1 MKKNRFRKTIAA
13 TLCLSTLFSLS
24 GTTALAS
31 QVDIQPDATSVE
43 APTPRRIIIDGNFR
57 FDGQLMVRPSYNSYQ
72 GNVIIHHS
80 NTIGMYI
87 NGNYYAG
94 STASIYLA
102 GYGILDTNSCV
113 TFNIDAVLPSENS
126 EYYSRTFGVY
136 ELMIGDY

>member
-1 MKKNRFRKTIAA
+1 MKKNRFKKTIAT

-72 GNVIIHHS
+72 GSVTIYHPNA
-80 NTIGMYI
+80 IGMYI
-87 NGNYYAG
+87 NGKYQAG
-94 STASIYLA
+94 STASVYLE
-102 GYGILDTNSCV
+102 GYRILDTNPYV
-113 TFNIDAVLPSENS
+113 TFHIDAVLPSGSS
-126 EYYSRTFGVY
+126 EYYSRTFTVY
-136 ELMIGDY
+136 ELMMGDY